1 MNKVLMIGRI
11 VAEPEL
17 RSLESGVNVCNFR
30 IAVDRRVKDADGNKI
45 ADFFNCTA
53 WRATADFVSQ
63 YASKGRLVAIEGKL
77 QSRSYT
83 SNDGSQR
90 TAIDIQVDNLEFCD
104 STKNKSDSRGEDTP
118 PSHSAEIADD
128 DLPF

>member
-45 ADFFNCTA
+45 ADFSTA
-53 WRATADFVSQ
+53 RRGVQLQILS
-63 YASKGRLVAIEGKL
+63 ASMLPR
-77 QSRSYT
+77 
-83 SNDGSQR
+83 
-90 TAIDIQVDNLEFCD
+90 
-104 STKNKSDSRGEDTP
+104 ED
-118 PSHSAEIADD
+118 
-128 DLPF
+128 